1 LARRGG
7 DPARIA
13 AVRRARGVLGPLAK
27 GQPMQKTDSIHGLL
41 DPKNA
46 GLVLVDFQPQM
57 TFAAQSIN
65 GQTLVNNAV
74 GLARSAQI
82 FGLPTVLTTCAA
94 ESFAGPTYTQ
104 LTDVLPDARPIDRT
118 TMNFWEDPAVRRV
131 IEATDRRKWLLAGLW
146 TTACIAFP
154 AIQMLQAG
162 YEVYV
167 VADACGD
174 VSGAAHDLAIQR
186 MIQAGAVPMTWIQV
200 ALELQRD
207 WARQDTYEAMMHLM
221 MDHGGSYGVGI
232 QYARKML
239 GTHAHE
245 GR

>member
-1 LARRGG
+1 
-7 DPARIA
+7 
-13 AVRRARGVLGPLAK
+13 
-27 GQPMQKTDSIHGLL
+27 MQNSDQIHGLI
-41 DPKNA
+41 DPKNV

-74 GLARSAQI
+74 ALARGAKI

-94 ESFAGPTYTQ
+94 ESFAGTTYQQ
-104 LTDVLPDARPIDRT
+104 LTDAVPDAKPIDRT

-146 TTACIAFP
+146 TTACINFP
-154 AIQMLQAG
+154 AIQMVALG

-174 VSGAAHDLAIQR
+174 VSSVAHDLAIQR
-186 MIQAGAVPMTWIQV
+186 MIQAGVVPMTWIQV
-200 ALELQRD
+200 VLELQRD
-207 WARQDTYEAMMHLM
+207 WARQDTYEAVVRLM

-232 QYARKML
+232 QYARKVL
-239 GTHAHE
+239 GAHANE

>member
-1 LARRGG
+1 
-7 DPARIA
+7 
-13 AVRRARGVLGPLAK
+13 
-27 GQPMQKTDSIHGLL
+27 MQKSDQIHGLI
-41 DPKNA
+41 DPKNV

-57 TFAAQSIN
+57 TFATQSIN

-74 GLARSAQI
+74 ALARGAKI

-94 ESFAGPTYTQ
+94 ESFAGTTYQQ
-104 LTDVLPDARPIDRT
+104 LADAVPDAKPIDRT

-146 TTACIAFP
+146 TTACINFP
-154 AIQMLQAG
+154 AIQMVELG

-174 VSGAAHDLAIQR
+174 VSSVAHDLAIQR
-186 MIQAGAVPMTWIQV
+186 MIQAGVVPMTWIQV
-200 ALELQRD
+200 VLELQRD
-207 WARQDTYEAMMHLM
+207 WARQDTYEAVIRLM
-221 MDHGGSYGVGI
+221 MDHGGSYGIGI
-232 QYARKML
+232 QYARKVL
-239 GTHAHE
+239 GAHASE

>member
-1 LARRGG
+1 
-7 DPARIA
+7 
-13 AVRRARGVLGPLAK
+13 
-27 GQPMQKTDSIHGLL
+27 MQKSDQIHGLI
-41 DPKNA
+41 DPKNV

-74 GLARSAQI
+74 ALARGAKI

-94 ESFAGPTYTQ
+94 ESFAGPTYQQ
-104 LTDVLPDARPIDRT
+104 LTDAVPDAKPIDRT

-146 TTACIAFP
+146 TTACINFP
-154 AIQMLQAG
+154 ATQMLELG

-174 VSGAAHDLAIQR
+174 VSSVAHDLAIQR

-200 ALELQRD
+200 VLELQRD
-207 WARQDTYEAMMHLM
+207 WARQETYEAVMRLM
-221 MDHGGSYGVGI
+221 IDHGGSYGVGI
-232 QYARKML
+232 QYARKVL
-239 GTHAHE
+239 GAHAHE